1 MESADPT
8 KPRRAR
14 SVARL
19 IPRRADRRARCGA
32 GHTSSAG
39 VKSLRDIARAIRRR
53 DRVDA
58 VVLAGTDLNLIFDE
72 ASAGFPAFDCAS
84 AHIEAILDRATP
96 RRPTTDRGLA
106 AR

>member
-1 MESADPT
+1 
-8 KPRRAR
+8 
-14 SVARL
+14 
-19 IPRRADRRARCGA
+19 
-32 GHTSSAG
+32 
-39 VKSLRDIARAIRRR
+39 
-53 DRVDA
+53 
-58 VVLAGTDLNLIFDE
+58 LAGTDLNLIFDE